1 MVIKPIT
8 HRLVYLA
15 VRLVLCLIQ
24 ALPLES
30 GYALARL
37 IGLLGYHFNKRH
49 RHVAEDNLRRAF
61 PGRYSQA
68 ELDAIV
74 RSVYVHFASIIIE
87 IAHIQRRLR
96 DTTWHQHMRLRN
108 TEPIVRLMLGG
119 RPVILMTAHFGN
131 WEMAGYAMAVFGLKP
146 YSVARALDNPHLERL
161 IRMFRTRTGQ
171 EIIYKRGAFDQVSA
185 VLQRGGLVGFLS
197 DQDAGQRGVFVEYFG
212 RPASSHKGVA
222 LLSLEHDAPV
232 CVGFA
237 RRLGR
242 GFQYEVSLEEVI
254 DPRDYRGLAN
264 PVWSITQQ
272 CAWAVERAVRQA
284 PEQYLWLH
292 RRWKHQPEAKEEA
305 RAA

>member
-1 MVIKPIT
+1 MVMKPIT
-8 HRLVYLA
+8 DWLVYLA

-24 ALPLES
+24 SLRLET

-37 IGLLGYHFNKRH
+37 IGLLGYHLNQRH
-49 RHVAEDNLRRAF
+49 RLVAEDNLRRAF

-74 RSVYVHFASIIIE
+74 RAVYVHFASIIIE
-87 IAHIQRRLR
+87 IAHIPRRLR
-96 DTTWHQHMRLRN
+96 DTTWHQHIQVRN
-108 TEPIVRLMLGG
+108 TEPIVRLILGG

-131 WEMAGYAMAVFGLKP
+131 WEMAGYSMAVFGFKP
-146 YSVARALDNPHLERL
+146 YSVARALDNPYVERL
-161 IRMFRTRTGQ
+161 IRTFRTRTGQ

-185 VLQRGGLVGFLS
+185 VMQRGALVAFLS
-197 DQDAGQRGVFVEYFG
+197 DQDAGQRGVFVEFFG

-222 LLSLEHDAPV
+222 LLSLQHDAPV

-237 RRLGR
+237 RRMGC
-242 GFQYEVSLEEVI
+242 GFQYEVWVEEVI
-254 DPRDYRGLAN
+254 DPRDYRSLPD
-264 PVWSITQQ
+264 PVRSITQQ

-292 RRWKHQPEAKEEA
+292 RRWKHQPVANKEAA
-305 RAA
+305 